1 MYDAHNDMYI
11 YTYTH
16 IYACVCLCVCMCVYD
31 VCIHIYIQC
40 ATMPSV
46 HRRVYWLGL
55 APTYYDFSF
64 LRWLFL
70 RFVAGKGE
78 TPRPERREY
87 LKKITDAS
95 VRIFDGKRKKWERS
109 REWDSTFSFDFR
121 ASPIPS
127 TRYDICCKMKY
138 DRTIWNW
145 REAKRKGIVFPT
157 ISGKILGTIRW
168 T

>member
-1 MYDAHNDMYI
+1 MPLSVQTHYGTMYDAHNDMYMYI
-11 YTYTH
+11 YVYIH
-16 IYACVCLCVCMCVYD
+16 IYMHTRTHVCMMY
-31 VCIHIYIQC
+31 IYIYIYIYIQC

-87 LKKITDAS
+87 LKKITDA
-95 VRIFDGKRKKWERS
+95 
-109 REWDSTFSFDFR
+109 FSDK
-121 ASPIPS
+121 
-127 TRYDICCKMKY
+127 D
-138 DRTIWNW
+138 
-145 REAKRKGIVFPT
+145 
-157 ISGKILGTIRW
+157 L
-168 T
+168 

>member
-1 MYDAHNDMYI
+1 
-11 YTYTH
+11 
-16 IYACVCLCVCMCVYD
+16 
-31 VCIHIYIQC
+31 
-40 ATMPSV
+40 MPSV

-95 VRIFDGKRKKWERS
+95 IRIFDGKRKKWERS
-109 REWDSTFSFDFR
+109 GMRFDFSFD
-121 ASPIPS
+121 
-127 TRYDICCKMKY
+127 
-138 DRTIWNW
+138 
-145 REAKRKGIVFPT
+145 
-157 ISGKILGTIRW
+157 SGPRQTHQLGTIFVAK
-168 T
+168 